1 MERSRW
7 SSCDFYLLSD
17 RFTLGLHRFDE
28 IRGRCSFER
37 QSVANFPHNALFQRL
52 NEMYA
57 RVAAGH
63 FGSLQVELGQF
74 PCSGQRLTV
83 RNNLCNHSPFVRGL
97 RSKRLWVE
105 QERLRSSRSSSI
117 TPRGKDS
124 VARHNASREV
134 RDIVEGRTLAGDNHI
149 GQQRIL

>member
-1 MERSRW
+1 
-7 SSCDFYLLSD
+7 
-17 RFTLGLHRFDE
+17 
-28 IRGRCSFER
+28 
-37 QSVANFPHNALFQRL
+37 
-52 NEMYA
+52 MYA
-57 RVAAGH
+57 RIPAGH
-63 FGSLQVELGQF
+63 FGSIQVQRGQF

-97 RSKRLWVE
+97 RRKRLWVE

-124 VARHNASREV
+124 IARHNARREV
-134 RDIVEGRTLAGDNHI
+134 RDIVEGRTLAGNNYV